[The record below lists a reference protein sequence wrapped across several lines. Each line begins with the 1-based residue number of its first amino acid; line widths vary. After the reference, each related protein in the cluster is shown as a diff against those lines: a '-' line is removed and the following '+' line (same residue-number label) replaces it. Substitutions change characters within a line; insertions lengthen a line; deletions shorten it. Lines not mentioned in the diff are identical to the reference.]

1 MDFQIFA
8 VDESARVGDARDV
21 RRTTRAP
28 CGAIARIRSERD
40 HSFGFCSDLSLGGML
55 FIGPELPL
63 SRRVAIS
70 LHLPA
75 AGLVLVEGEV
85 IAHRKHRGADA
96 SILRFPS
103 LSAKN
108 LRLISRFLALRLFG
122 KACSK
127 PASA

>member
-1 MDFQIFA
+1 MALQIFA
-8 VDESARVGDARDV
+8 VDEPARVGVVRNV
-21 RRTTRAP
+21 RRTTRAT
-28 CGAIARIRSERD
+28 CGAIARVRSDRD
-40 HSFGFCSDLSLGGML
+40 QSFGFCSDLSLGGML

-85 IAHRKHRGADA
+85 IAHRKLRGCDA

-127 PASA
+127 HASA

>member
-1 MDFQIFA
+1 MGVQIFA
-8 VDESARVGDARDV
+8 VDESVRVGDAREV

-28 CGAIARIRSERD
+28 CGAIVRIRSERD

-55 FIGPELPL
+55 FIGPELPI

-85 IAHRKHRGADA
+85 IAHRKHRGPDA
-96 SILRFPS
+96 SLLRFPS

-108 LRLISRFLALRLFG
+108 LSLISRVLALRLCG
-122 KACSK
+122 NAVST
-127 PASA
+127 P